1 MCDRLFMKLEHV
13 LINLEKLNS
22 AYSVGEPASVEQ
34 IAEAE
39 QRLNIQI
46 PAQIRMFY
54 QHFNGLSVENP
65 PFQILS
71 LSQFN
76 FISPNLLH
84 FSTFDSHHKV
94 CFDTSRLNEAEQW
107 LIVFADNKYEI
118 TFTMASFWSNK
129 IWKWLGSRQP
139 IWLD

>member
-1 MCDRLFMKLEHV
+1 MKLEHV

-84 FSTFDSHHKV
+84 FSTFDSQQKV
-94 CFDTSRLNEAEQW
+94 CFDTSCLNEAEQW

-139 IWLD
+139 IWLN

>member
-1 MCDRLFMKLEHV
+1 
-13 LINLEKLNS
+13 
-22 AYSVGEPASVEQ
+22 
-34 IAEAE
+34 
-39 QRLNIQI
+39 
-46 PAQIRMFY
+46 MFY

-84 FSTFDSHHKV
+84 FSTFDSQQKV

-139 IWLD
+139 IWLN

>member
-1 MCDRLFMKLEHV
+1 MKLEH
-13 LINLEKLNS
+13 IINNLEKLNS

-34 IAEAE
+34 ITEAE
-39 QRLNIQI
+39 QRLNIHFPVQVK
-46 PAQIRMFY
+46 MFY
-54 QHFNGLSVENP
+54 QQFNGLSVENP

-71 LSQFN
+71 LSQSN
-76 FISPNLLH
+76 FISPDLLH
-84 FSTFDSHHKV
+84 FSTFDSQHKV

-107 LIVFADNKYEI
+107 FIVFADNRNQI

-129 IWKWLGSRQP
+129 IWKWLDARQC